1 MKIDFPNASALK
13 ISDIFNQNKKEN
25 HVSFSEM
32 LKNSIDQ
39 VNQIQLESQSINNQ
53 FITGE
58 IDNVHQVVIAT
69 QKAEMALQ
77 FTIQIRNKI
86 LDAYNEI
93 MRMTI

>member
-1 MKIDFPNASALK
+1 MRIDFPINSALK
-13 ISDIFNQNKKEN
+13 ITDVLNQNNKEN

-32 LKNSIDQ
+32 LKNSINQ
-39 VNQIQLESQSINNQ
+39 VNEMQLESQNINNK

-58 IDNVHQVVIAT
+58 IDNVHQVTIAT

>member
-1 MKIDFPNASALK
+1 LKIDFPGNSTLK
-13 ISDIFNQNKKEN
+13 ISDVFNQSSKEN

-32 LKNSIDQ
+32 LRNSINQ
-39 VNQIQLESQSINNQ
+39 VNQIQLESQNINNQ

-58 IDNVHQVVIAT
+58 IDNVHQVTLAA

-77 FTIQIRNKI
+77 YTIQIRNKI

-93 MRMTI
+93 MRMPI